1 MTGLITD
8 TVKTDV
14 LSVFDAHW
22 NWKVLLADD
31 DAIFHKIGHALING
45 VKFDGHEIETFT
57 SQDYQS
63 TCDFLKTNPDT
74 ALLILDMHMD
84 DANTGYRVIEYVRNE
99 LKNSE
104 VRILLHTGDTTIES
118 EETALD
124 KYAISGYL
132 NKLNSD
138 KSQLL
143 IKAKL
148 AIRSYNDIRHIQLL
162 NNKNTELEKEIQLRM
177 RQLLD
182 VSAKLQT
189 EVVSRKQ
196 AQENLKE
203 MNDNLEL
210 EICKRTQDAESAKE
224 EAIKASQAKSDFLS
238 RMSHELRT
246 PLNAILG
253 FSQLLLADKQCQA
266 NERQKESAE
275 QISIA
280 GKHLLYLIS
289 EILDLSRIEAGKLK
303 VNIDAVDAVAV
314 INDCVVSMTQVAK
327 VDNITLQFLQSNEC
341 IWIMADGV
349 RLKQTVLNLISNAI
363 KYGPNDETVSI
374 RVKAS
379 GDYIEVA
386 VIDAGLGVSVEMQEY
401 LFRPFERG
409 TSTESSVEG
418 TGVGLAITKKLME
431 LMHGSIN
438 YKNLKPV
445 GCEFI
450 LSYPKVNEQ

>member
-1 MTGLITD
+1 MTGLIADITN
-8 TVKTDV
+8 KGSI
-14 LSVFDAHW
+14 SVFEVGW

-31 DAIFHKIGHALING
+31 DALFHKIGRALLNG
-45 VKFDGHEIETFT
+45 VKFDGHEIETFI
-57 SQDYQS
+57 SHDYQS
-63 TCDFLKTNPDT
+63 TCDFLKANPDT
-74 ALLILDMHMD
+74 ALLILDMYMD

-104 VRILLHTGDTTIES
+104 LRILLHTSDSTIES

-124 KYAISGYL
+124 NYAISGYL
-132 NKLNSD
+132 SKLNSD

-162 NNKNTELEKEIQLRM
+162 NHKNTELEKEIQVRM

-189 EVVSRKQ
+189 EAISRKK
-196 AQENLKE
+196 AQESLKE

-275 QISIA
+275 QISTA

-303 VNIDAVDAVAV
+303 VNIDAVDAVA
-314 INDCVVSMTQVAK
+314 IIDDCVVSMAQVAK
-327 VDNITLQFLQSNEC
+327 ADNITLQFLQSNEC
-341 IWIMADGV
+341 IWVMADGI
-349 RLKQTVLNLISNAI
+349 RLKQTVLNLLSNAI

-374 RVKAS
+374 RVQAN

-386 VIDAGLGVSVEMQEY
+386 VIDAGPGVSVEMQEY
-401 LFRPFERG
+401 LFKPFERG

-431 LMHGSIN
+431 LMHGRIN
-438 YKNLKPV
+438 YKNIKPV
-445 GCEFI
+445 GCEFV
-450 LSYPKVNEQ
+450 LSYPKVNQ

>member
-1 MTGLITD
+1 MTGLTTD
-8 TVKTDV
+8 TVKTDL
-14 LSVFDAHW
+14 LSVFEASW

-31 DAIFHKIGHALING
+31 DVLFHKIGHALLNG

-57 SQDYQS
+57 SKDYQS
-63 TCDFLKTNPDT
+63 TCDFLKVNPDT

-84 DANTGYRVIEYVRNE
+84 DANTGYKVIEYVRNE

-132 NKLNSD
+132 NKLKSD
-138 KSQLL
+138 HSQLL

-162 NNKNTELEKEIQLRM
+162 NNKNTELEKEIQVRM

-182 VSAKLQT
+182 MSAKLQT

-196 AQENLKE
+196 AQESLKE

-266 NERQKESAE
+266 SERQTESVE
-275 QISIA
+275 QISTA

-303 VNIDAVDAVAV
+303 VNIDAVDAVVV
-314 INDCVVSMTQVAK
+314 INDCVVSMEQVAK
-327 VDNITLQFLQSNEC
+327 ADNITLQFVQTNES

-374 RVKAS
+374 RVQNN
-379 GDYIEVA
+379 GNYTEVA
-386 VIDAGLGVSVEMQEY
+386 VIDAGSGVCVEMQEY
-401 LFRPFERG
+401 LFKPFERG
-409 TSTESSVEG
+409 TRTESSVEG
-418 TGVGLAITKKLME
+418 TGVGLTITKKLME

-438 YKNLKPV
+438 YNNLKPV

-450 LSYPKVNEQ
+450 LSYPKVNE